1 VTRWCLLG
9 ITTCWIAAENA
20 LRHARNNISLVSE
33 VFDKR
38 QIPNSEY
45 VILAG
50 FDESLIKSGVG
61 YLEQIHVFVGSE
73 VDPPLLTELG
83 KLFSPFSST
92 LFTEESSYRLPV
104 FKDDGSVWEF
114 DELVYLTAL
123 KFADDGSSAKTPP
136 TIISLSSK
144 SSSAGG
150 VTSISQSEGSGSGE
164 EEGNKE
170 LEENGRE
177 RDMGDEVNKDN
188 DSCGNPDKPVKP
200 PGGDERDLREIIIVV
215 DSELYLTRDEQD
227 PFQTLTVR
235 GGLTIEVFLYF
246 FLPLFTTA

>member
-9 ITTCWIAAENA
+9 ITTSWIAAENA

-45 VILAG
+45 VVLAG
-50 FDESLIKSGVG
+50 FDESLIKSCVG

-104 FKDDGSVWEF
+104 FKDDGSLWDF
-114 DELVYLTAL
+114 DELVYSTA
-123 KFADDGSSAKTPP
+123 
-136 TIISLSSK
+136 SK
-144 SSSAGG
+144 SANGESSTRT
-150 VTSISQSEGSGSGE
+150 TSSQADGTTNLLQNNSGSGE
-164 EEGNKE
+164 EGEMNRGLDDNKGKKKEEANENDQKKDPSSDPENPPEGQD
-170 LEENGRE
+170 GTIA
-177 RDMGDEVNKDN
+177 G
-188 DSCGNPDKPVKP
+188 PV
-200 PGGDERDLREIIIVV
+200 EISITI
-215 DSELYLTRDEQD
+215 DSEIYLIQKNEK
-227 PFQTLTVR
+227 PFQILTTKAV
-235 GGLTIEVFLYF
+235 LTIEVCLYF
-246 FLPLFTTA
+246 YCIVVLFS